1 MVKRLSHLLFAACVA
16 ASMIALAPAIA
27 DADTKNLSV
36 ASPGV
41 VLVPLQIT
49 GDVTASTDDIAVI
62 KLPFRAYVMGVS
74 ATARASSGTDE
85 TLTVDVE
92 DDGTSILSA
101 PIAVTAAAVAEGTVS
116 TKQIADESLVS
127 IDLAIGGTD
136 TPTFTD
142 ITILLTLQ
150 RI

>member
-1 MVKRLSHLLFAACVA
+1 MNRTRSLFVAVGLAVA
-16 ASMIALAPAIA
+16 AL
-27 DADTKNLSV
+27 V
-36 ASPGV
+36 ASGVANAATPNLPVGSAGV
-41 VLVPLQIT
+41 VVMPIHLSGAT
-49 GDVTASTDDIAVI
+49 TASTDDVAVV
-62 KLPFRAYVMGVS
+62 KLPFPAYVLGVS

-85 TLTVDVE
+85 TLTIDVE

-101 PIAVTAAAVAEGTVS
+101 PISVTASEVAEGSVTVN
-116 TKQIADESLVS
+116 QIADESLVS

-150 RI
+150 RN